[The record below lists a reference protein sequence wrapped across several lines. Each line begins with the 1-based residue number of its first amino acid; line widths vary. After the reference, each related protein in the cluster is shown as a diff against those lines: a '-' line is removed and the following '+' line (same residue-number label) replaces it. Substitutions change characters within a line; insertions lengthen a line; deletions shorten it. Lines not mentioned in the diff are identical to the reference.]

1 MAQEGSFGNLRTKIL
16 AAKFGD
22 NVQEVL
28 FGTEALL
35 FQQLHKGGNLPHVGN
50 RGFFVGHGVA
60 LGVVVAHSMLSKA
73 TCSRC
78 WTSCSIRLCV

>member
-16 AAKFGD
+16 AAKLGD

-35 FQQLHKGGNLPHVGN
+35 FQQLHKGGNLSHVGN
-50 RGFFVGHGVA
+50 RGFFHRHGLSFGA
-60 LGVVVAHSMLSKA
+60 LVAHGLCDQCFLQA
-73 TCSRC
+73 NFH
-78 WTSCSIRLCV
+78 SI